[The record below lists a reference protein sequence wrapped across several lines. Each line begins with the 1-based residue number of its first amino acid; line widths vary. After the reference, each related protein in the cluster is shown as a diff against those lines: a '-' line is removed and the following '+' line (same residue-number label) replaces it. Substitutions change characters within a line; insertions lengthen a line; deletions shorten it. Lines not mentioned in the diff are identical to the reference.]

1 MMNQTHDHLVSMLVH
16 NKPGVMRKVANLFAR
31 RGFNI
36 SSITVGESE
45 TPGLSRLVIMVRGD
59 DRTIEQ
65 IEKQA
70 YKLVEVVKVTPI
82 DPLPGNRVEREM
94 ALIKV
99 KFGDDKQELFQLV
112 EIFRGKIIDVSKE
125 GAIIEITGARSKVE
139 AFINLLPEKQVE
151 EIARTGI
158 VAMNRWNAKE
168 REGF

>member
-70 YKLVEVVKVTPI
+70 YKLVEVVKVT
-82 DPLPGNRVEREM
+82 PLPGNRVEREM

>member
-1 MMNQTHDHLVSMLVH
+1 MRNGHEHLVSMLVH

-45 TPGLSRLVIMVRGD
+45 TPGLSRLVIMVKGD

-82 DPLPGNRVEREM
+82 DPLPENRVEREM

-99 KFGDDKQELFQLV
+99 KFEGDKQELFQLV
-112 EIFRGKIIDVSKE
+112 EIFRGKIIDVSRE
-125 GAIIEITGARSKVE
+125 GAIIEITGSRSKVE
-139 AFINLLPEKQVE
+139 AFIDLLPEKQVE

-158 VAMNRWNAKE
+158 VAMNRWNVKE
-168 REGF
+168 KEGF